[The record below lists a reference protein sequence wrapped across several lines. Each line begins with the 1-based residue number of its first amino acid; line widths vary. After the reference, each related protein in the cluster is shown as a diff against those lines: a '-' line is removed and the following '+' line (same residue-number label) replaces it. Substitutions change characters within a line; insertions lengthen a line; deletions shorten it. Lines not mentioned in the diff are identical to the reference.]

1 MEYQERTYIATE
13 LVEAARIADIDC
25 SDNPPD
31 KSAKPWLIIDGN
43 QKWNGL
49 ELRDLWAHR
58 DLFYL
63 LAWRDIKVRYQ
74 QTVLGAAWAILQPLL
89 TAVVF
94 TLLFGKLARVP
105 SDGEPYAIFAYAAL
119 LPWNFFNNAVANSSN
134 SLVGNANLITKVYFP
149 RLVIPGAAVAAALMD
164 FTIAAVMLFIMM
176 PFFGVAFSF
185 RLLMFPALVM
195 LTMLIALGIG
205 FWTSALN
212 VKYRDVRYALP
223 FALQL
228 WMYLTPIIY
237 PASIVPLRWRWI
249 LELNPLTGII
259 EGFRD
264 ATFGRPFD
272 WRAIGLSA
280 VIGVLLLLWSGSVFR
295 RMEHEFADVI

>member
-13 LVEAARIADIDC
+13 LVEAARTADIDR
-25 SDNPPD
+25 SDNSLD
-31 KSAKPWLIIDGN
+31 ESAKHWLIIDGN
-43 QKWNGL
+43 RKWNSL

-74 QTVLGAAWAILQPLL
+74 QTVLGATWAILQPLL
-89 TAVVF
+89 STAVF
-94 TLLFGKLARVP
+94 TLLFGKLARMP

-164 FTIAAVMLFIMM
+164 FAIAAVMLFIMM

-185 RLLMFPALVM
+185 RLLMFPVLVI
-195 LTMLIALGIG
+195 LTAVVALGIG

-272 WRAIGLSA
+272 CRAIGLSA
-280 VIGVLLLLWSGSVFR
+280 AIGVLLLLWSGSVFR